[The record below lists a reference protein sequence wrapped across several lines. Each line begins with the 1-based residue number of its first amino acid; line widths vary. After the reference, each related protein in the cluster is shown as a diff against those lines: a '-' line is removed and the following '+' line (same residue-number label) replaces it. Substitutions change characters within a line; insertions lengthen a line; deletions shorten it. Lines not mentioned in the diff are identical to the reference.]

1 MPSLLQQ
8 PCPPDVQIVHMVSR
22 AAAMSNEIGETL
34 SGWLLAVSR
43 RDHFRIILVNQ
54 GRIKVCHL
62 TECAVYKEDL
72 AFDFCIIQVLWCTT
86 VYGSATTV
94 RFPSFRGVF
103 MPLHSIIETIFRVGG
118 MKDYPAQITCL

>member
-1 MPSLLQQ
+1 MPLLLQQ
-8 PCPPDVQIVHMVSR
+8 PCPPDVQIVHVVSR

-43 RDHFRIILVNQ
+43 RDHFSQSRKDQ
-54 GRIKVCHL
+54 GVPSPER
-62 TECAVYKEDL
+62 AVYKEDL

-86 VYGSATTV
+86 VYRSATTV

-103 MPLHSIIETIFRVGG
+103 TPLHSIIETIFRVGG